1 MFNSDRL
8 LTLQGA
14 YYEENMGVLVDDM
27 ILQIHSLGEGYVRK
41 DWIFVLKVTPRGL
54 FSLTKSADK

>member
-1 MFNSDRL
+1 MFNYDRL

-41 DWIFVLKVTPRGL
+41 D
-54 FSLTKSADK
+54 